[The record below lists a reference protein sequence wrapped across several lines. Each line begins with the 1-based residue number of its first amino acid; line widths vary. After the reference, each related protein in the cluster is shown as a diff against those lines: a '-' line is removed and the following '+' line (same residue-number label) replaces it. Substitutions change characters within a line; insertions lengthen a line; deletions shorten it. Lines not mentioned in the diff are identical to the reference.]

1 MTELCCVVSVSGGK
15 DSTALLLL
23 AKELEVPN
31 LKAVFADTGNEHPA
45 TYDYIH
51 YLAHVTATP
60 IQTVKADFTQDM
72 QRKAHYINTKWRKE
86 GVADA
91 ICDRAIELLKPTG
104 NPFLDL
110 CLMKGL
116 FPSAK
121 ARFCTVELKR
131 NPMFEQVH
139 MPLLDQGISVDSW
152 QGVRAEESRSRA
164 MLPERDLVGRFANGA
179 QHWNYRPIL
188 QWSVEQVFAQHK
200 KHNIKPNPLYSVGMG
215 RVGCMPCIFCR
226 KNELLHIASRFPEEI
241 ERIAQWEALV
251 SSISKRGKGTFF
263 STSQGRGDGIWQCVQ
278 WSKTVRGGKQLDFVS
293 MQEAEQECFSIYGL
307 CE

>member
-1 MTELCCVVSVSGGK
+1 MSQMNIISVSGGK

-23 AKELEVPN
+23 AKERNVPN
-31 LKAVFADTGNEHPA
+31 LKAVFADTGNEHPI

-51 YLAHVTATP
+51 YLAHITATP
-60 IQTVKADFTQDM
+60 IHVVKADFTQDM
-72 QRKAHYINTKWRKE
+72 QRKAQYINTKWRE
-86 GVADA
+86 DGVADE

-104 NPFLDL
+104 NPFLDM
-110 CLMKGL
+110 CLVKGI

-131 NPMFEQVH
+131 DPMFEQAY
-139 MPLLDQGISVDSW
+139 MPYLERGVSVTAW
-152 QGVRAEESRSRA
+152 QGVRADESRSRA
-164 MLPERDLVGRFANGA
+164 LLPESDLVGRYPNGA
-179 QHWNYRPIL
+179 THWNYRPML

-200 KHNIKPNPLYSVGMG
+200 KHNVKPNPLYSVGMG

-226 KNELLHIASRFPEEI
+226 KKELLQIASRFPDQI
-241 ERIAQWEALV
+241 ERIAQWEALIG
-251 SSISKRGKGTFF
+251 SISKRGKMTFF
-263 STSQGRGDGIWQCVQ
+263 STTQGRGNGIWQCVE
-278 WSKTVRGGKQLDFVS
+278 WSKTTHGGKRLDFVS